1 MKESLYLETTV
12 VSYYTSKL
20 SRDVVILAH
29 QQITREW
36 WPKAVTRFDVLI
48 SEIVVEEAS
57 LGDPEAAKRRLE
69 ELKDFPLLELNDRV
83 REIAEI
89 YMEALAIPARVFGDA
104 IHLAVASVYDVDYL
118 VTWNCAHIAN
128 AELIKKLMK
137 VNESLGIHS
146 PIICT
151 PEELM
156 EG

>member
-1 MKESLYLETTV
+1 V
-12 VSYYTSKL
+12 VSYYTSRL
-20 SRDVVILAH
+20 SRDVVVLAH

-48 SEIVVEEAS
+48 SEIVIEEAS
-57 LGDPEAAKRRLE
+57 LGDQEAAKRRLE

-83 REIAEI
+83 REISEI
-89 YMEALAIPARVFGDA
+89 YMEALGIPERVFGDA

-128 AELIKKLMK
+128 GELIKKLMR
-137 VNESLGIHS
+137 VNESLGIHT

-151 PEELM
+151 PGQLM
-156 EG
+156 EVL

>member
-57 LGDPEAAKRRLE
+57 LGDPEAARRRLE

-83 REIAEI
+83 EEMAEVYI
-89 YMEALAIPARVFGDA
+89 ETLLIPEKALRDATHLALAC
-104 IHLAVASVYDVDYL
+104 IHNVDYL
-118 VTWNCAHIAN
+118 VT
-128 AELIKKLMK
+128 
-137 VNESLGIHS
+137 
-146 PIICT
+146 
-151 PEELM
+151 
-156 EG
+156 